1 MKKFLLGLGLL
12 LLVFLPTL
20 LLADDPAA
28 QTFLVDRYSNNAG
41 PGTPMDQILRLI
53 NVGVDGTPLTS
64 PVGDVCANIYV
75 FDANQEMVS
84 CCSCRVTPNELVTA
98 SVANQLTGNPLTSVS
113 PIAGVIKIVP
123 TVAGSGVCSP
133 TAPSGTSDA
142 TLLSGSSTHVEV
154 SGPLSYI
161 TETHV
166 PVAPLGPD
174 EASFLFN
181 ACFYVKYLGSGAG
194 RGSCTCTGSNVNG
207 GTTTF
212 SISGTISGP
221 GGNGASV
228 NLTGSSTA
236 TVTADASGNYI
247 FPGLGPGSYTVTPG
261 KAGFTYSPASAS
273 AVITTVN
280 SANVTG
286 LNFSTVAYGISG
298 TISGAGGSGA
308 TLNLTGTSSASATA
322 DASGNYSFSGLP
334 NGSYTVTP
342 SKTGF
347 TFNPA
352 SQQAAIN
359 NASVAG
365 VNFASGVSY
374 SISGT
379 IGGVGGSGAT
389 VSLTGASSATV
400 AADAAGNYSFTGLQN
415 GSYNVT
421 PSQAGFTFTPASQ
434 PATINNA
441 SVTGMNFGTV
451 TFGISGAI
459 SGAGGNGASVILT
472 GPSTAVVTTDAAGNF
487 SFIGLQNGFY
497 TVTPSKAGFAFTP
510 ASQLATVNGLSV
522 AGINFST
529 ATYSISGTIS
539 GAGGSGATVNLT
551 GASTA
556 TVTADAAGNY
566 SFTGLQNG
574 SYTVTAGK
582 AGFTFAPAS
591 QPATVNNASV
601 TAMNFSTVTY
611 SISGTISGAGG
622 NAATVTLSGGAV
634 AVVTADAS
642 GNYTFTGLTNGAY
655 VVTPSQ
661 PGFSFS
667 PANQSVTVSS
677 ANVTS
682 VSFSTVTYSI
692 SGTIS
697 GAGGNG
703 ATVNLT
709 GAATA
714 TVTADTAGNY
724 SFTGLQNGSYTV
736 TPSKAGFAFTP
747 ASQAVTVS
755 SSNVAAISFS
765 TVTYS
770 ISGTVSGAGSSGASV
785 NLAGAATA
793 TVTAD
798 AGGNYSFSGLQ
809 NGSYTVTPS
818 KAGFT
823 FTPASQAV
831 TVSNANVTAMN
842 FSTVTYSISGMIG
855 GTGGPGATVNLSGT
869 SAASVTA
876 DASGNYSFTGLQSGS
891 YTVSPGNAG
900 FAFTPA
906 SQPVAVGSSN
916 VAGIN
921 FSTVTYSI
929 SGTIGGA
936 GGNGATVSL
945 TGTSSASVTADAAG
959 NYSFTGL
966 PGGSY
971 TVVATKA
978 GFAFTPA
985 SQPVTV
991 SNANVAGI
999 NFGTVTY
1006 SISGTISGAGGNGA
1020 TVSLAGTSNA
1030 TVTADAAGNYSFT
1043 GLQNGSYTVTPS
1055 KAGFSFTPA
1064 SQPVTVSSSN
1074 VAGINFSTVTFS
1086 ISGTIGGTGG
1096 NGATVNLTG
1105 ASAASVT
1112 ADASGNYSFTGL
1124 QNGSYTVTPVKAGFS
1139 FGPASQSATV
1149 NNANVTAMNFAT
1161 VTYSISG
1168 TIGGAGGNGATIA
1181 LSGAASAT
1189 ATADASGNYTFSGLM
1204 NGSYVV
1210 TPSHAGFNF
1219 SPASQSVTLNSANVT
1234 AINFGT
1240 VTYSISGTISGAGG
1254 AGATVSLAGASTAS
1268 VTADAAGNY
1277 SFSGLQNGSY
1287 SLTPSKAGFTFTPAS
1302 QPVTVSNSN
1311 MAVVNFGTVTYS
1323 ISGTISG
1330 AGGTAATVN
1339 LTGAATGSVTADASG
1354 NYSFS
1359 GLQNGSYTVTPVK
1372 TGFAFSPASQ
1382 PATVSSANVTGVNF
1396 GTFTYSISGTIS
1408 GAGGSGATVKLTG
1421 ASTATV
1427 TADASGNYS
1436 FTGLQSG
1443 SYTVKPSNS
1452 GFSFTPASQA
1462 ATVNN
1467 ANVTGV
1473 NFGTVTY
1480 SISGTIS
1487 GAGGSGA
1494 TVSLIGAA
1502 TATTTADASGSYS
1515 FTGLQNGAYTV
1526 TPNKSGFSFSP
1537 AQKNVAVSGSNASG
1551 VNFSMVTYSI
1561 SGTISGAGC
1570 SGATVSLTGTSTA
1583 TATTDSSGNYSF
1595 SGLQN
1600 GSYTVTPSKS
1610 GFNFSPTSQ
1619 SVTLNGASA
1628 SGVNFITLAYTISG
1642 KVTGGTGV
1650 TVSLSGAATA
1660 TTTTDS
1666 SGKYTFANLNAGSY
1680 TVTPSMSGFTFSP
1693 ASHSVTVSTANV
1705 TGVNFT
1711 LFSYSISGTISG
1723 SGGNGAWVT
1732 LSGSASATV
1741 IADDDGNYSFTGLP
1755 NGSYTITPSNSS
1767 YYFTPASAAVAVNG
1781 ASVSAVNFASAG
1793 QLAIDKVVSADNS
1806 SYLATITSPT
1816 FSLGYTNEL
1825 LLAFISTDAATAPMA
1840 ISSVSSSDGI
1850 LKWSLVQRTNTQMGT
1865 SEIWGTLVPY
1875 TLSNISVS
1883 AALPQS
1889 VAYSMTVVTFTGVDA
1904 SSGNFSSAIG
1914 ATGSNNANPGAP
1926 TASLTTTRNNSW
1938 VFGVG
1943 NDWNSATA
1951 RTLDD
1956 GQTMVHQ
1963 LLAARGDTF
1972 WVQSQ
1977 TSTTPLAG
1985 TVVTIDD
1992 TAPTGDL
1999 FNLSICEILPAQ

>member
-1 MKKFLLGLGLL
+1 MKKIFLGLELL

-20 LLADDPAA
+20 LLADDPPA

-53 NVGVDGTPLTS
+53 NVGVDGTPLTT

-133 TAPSGTSDA
+133 TAPSGASDA

-161 TETHV
+161 TETHI

-228 NLTGSSTA
+228 NLTGTATA

-247 FPGLGPGSYTVTPG
+247 FPGLGPGSYTVTPS

-280 SANVTG
+280 STNVTG

-298 TISGAGGSGA
+298 TISGAGGSAA

-342 SKTGF
+342 SKAGF

-359 NASVAG
+359 NANVAG

-379 IGGVGGSGAT
+379 ISGVGGSGAT
-389 VSLTGASSATV
+389 VSLTGASTATV
-400 AADAAGNYSFTGLQN
+400 TADAAGNYSFTGLQN

-451 TFGISGAI
+451 TFSISGAI
-459 SGAGGNGASVILT
+459 SGAGGSGASVILT
-472 GPSTAVVTTDAAGNF
+472 GPSTAVVTADAAGNF

-510 ASQLATVNGLSV
+510 ASQPATVNGLSV
-522 AGINFST
+522 AAINFST
-529 ATYSISGTIS
+529 VTYSISGTIS

-566 SFTGLQNG
+566 SFPGLQNG
-574 SYTVTAGK
+574 SYTVTASK
-582 AGFTFAPAS
+582 AGFTFTPAG
-591 QPATVNNASV
+591 QPVTINNASV

-622 NAATVTLSGGAV
+622 NAATVTLSGGAS

-642 GNYTFTGLTNGAY
+642 GNYTFPGLTNGAY

-697 GAGGNG
+697 GAGGSG

-714 TVTADTAGNY
+714 TVTADAAGNY

-747 ASQAVTVS
+747 ASQPVTV
-755 SSNVAAISFS
+755 NN
-765 TVTYS
+765 
-770 ISGTVSGAGSSGASV
+770 ASV
-785 NLAGAATA
+785 TG
-793 TVTAD
+793 
-798 AGGNYSFSGLQ
+798 
-809 NGSYTVTPS
+809 
-818 KAGFT
+818 
-823 FTPASQAV
+823 
-831 TVSNANVTAMN
+831 MN
-842 FSTVTYSISGMIG
+842 FSI
-855 GTGGPGATVNLSGT
+855 
-869 SAASVTA
+869 
-876 DASGNYSFTGLQSGS
+876 
-891 YTVSPGNAG
+891 
-900 FAFTPA
+900 
-906 SQPVAVGSSN
+906 
-916 VAGIN
+916 
-921 FSTVTYSI
+921 
-929 SGTIGGA
+929 
-936 GGNGATVSL
+936 
-945 TGTSSASVTADAAG
+945 
-959 NYSFTGL
+959 
-966 PGGSY
+966 
-971 TVVATKA
+971 
-978 GFAFTPA
+978 
-985 SQPVTV
+985 
-991 SNANVAGI
+991 
-999 NFGTVTY
+999 VTY
-1006 SISGTISGAGGNGA
+1006 SISGTISGAGGTGA
-1020 TVSLAGTSNA
+1020 TVNLTGASAA
-1030 TVTADAAGNYSFT
+1030 TVTADAGGNYSFT

-1064 SQPVTVSSSN
+1064 SQPATVSSSN
-1074 VAGINFSTVTFS
+1074 LTGINFGTVTYS
-1086 ISGTIGGTGG
+1086 ISGTISGAGGPS
-1096 NGATVNLTG
+1096 ATVNLTG
-1105 ASAASVT
+1105 AATASVT
-1112 ADASGNYSFTGL
+1112 ADPAGNYSFTVV
-1124 QNGSYTVTPVKAGFS
+1124 QNGSYTITPVKAGFS
-1139 FGPASQSATV
+1139 FSPASQPATV

-1168 TIGGAGGNGATIA
+1168 TIGGAGGNGATMV
-1181 LSGAASAT
+1181 LSGAASAAT
-1189 ATADASGNYTFSGLM
+1189 TADGSGNYTFSGLT

-1234 AINFGT
+1234 AVNFST
-1240 VTYSISGTISGAGG
+1240 VMYSISGTISGAGG

-1268 VTADAAGNY
+1268 VTADAAGNF
-1277 SFSGLQNGSY
+1277 SFSGLLNGAY
-1287 SLTPSKAGFTFTPAS
+1287 TVTPSKAGFAFAPAS
-1302 QPVTVSNSN
+1302 LPATVNNSN
-1311 MAVVNFGTVTYS
+1311 VAAMNFSTVTYS

-1330 AGGTAATVN
+1330 AGGSAATVN
-1339 LTGAATGSVTADASG
+1339 LTGAATASVTADASG

-1359 GLQNGSYTVTPVK
+1359 GLQNGLYTITPVK
-1372 TGFAFSPASQ
+1372 TGFAFTPASQ

-1396 GTFTYSISGTIS
+1396 GTFSYSISGTIS

-1427 TADASGNYS
+1427 TADTSGNYS

-1473 NFGTVTY
+1473 NFATVTY

-1494 TVSLIGAA
+1494 TVNLTGAS
-1502 TATTTADASGSYS
+1502 TASTTADSSGNYS
-1515 FTGLQNGAYTV
+1515 FSGLQNGAYTV
-1526 TPNKSGFSFSP
+1526 APNKSGFSFSP
-1537 AQKNVAVSGSNASG
+1537 TQKNVTLSGSNASG
-1551 VNFSMVTYSI
+1551 VNFNTVTYSI
-1561 SGTISGAGC
+1561 SGTVSGAGC
-1570 SGATVSLTGTSTA
+1570 GGATVSLTGTSTA

-1600 GSYTVTPSKS
+1600 GSYTVTPNKS

-1628 SGVNFITLAYTISG
+1628 SGVSFITLTYTISG

-1650 TVSLSGAATA
+1650 TVSLSGSATA

-1666 SGKYTFANLNAGSY
+1666 SGKFSFANLNAGSY

-1711 LFSYSISGTISG
+1711 VLSYSINGTIGG

-1781 ASVSAVNFASAG
+1781 GSVSAVNFASAG
-1793 QLAIDKVVSADNS
+1793 QLAIDKVVSVDNS
-1806 SYLATITSPT
+1806 SYLATMTSPT

-1840 ISSVSSSDGI
+1840 VTNVTSSDGI
-1850 LKWSLVQRTNTQMGT
+1850 LKWSRVQRTNTQMGT
-1865 SEIWGTLVPY
+1865 SEIWATLVPY

-1883 AALPQS
+1883 ATLPQS

-1914 ATGSNNANPGAP
+1914 ATAGNNANPGAP

-1963 LLAARGDTF
+1963 FLASRGDTF